1 MKEKLRKLAE
11 KLSNFKLLARIMIC
25 VSAVVAVVA
34 ILGFV
39 VFQYS
44 RGIDPETKARV
55 CAFGAQGEER
65 QLIGMVFFFALTVTL
80 ILAIV
85 VAYQSKEFAFPKTK
99 ISPSKSLP
107 VIAVVDGGFS
117 IVSAIFCVLAVVADT
132 PKEGVSTVG
141 GTQIAWAWYVLAVF
155 FVLVGICQ
163 LCFLFPVL
171 KSHYFMPK
179 FEEEKK

>member
-25 VSAVVAVVA
+25 VAAVVVVVAVC
-34 ILGFV
+34 GFLA
-39 VFQYS
+39 FQYS
-44 RGIDPETKARV
+44 RGIDPDRKARI
-55 CAFGAQGEER
+55 CAFGAQGEDR
-65 QLIGMVFFFALTVTL
+65 QLIGMAFFFVLAVTL

-99 ISPSKSLP
+99 MTPNKSLP
-107 VIAVVDGGFS
+107 VLVVVNGGFS
-117 IVSAIFCVLAVVADT
+117 IVAAVFCVLAVVVDV
-132 PKEGVSTVG
+132 PK
-141 GTQIAWAWYVLAVF
+141 GTSVVPPTEIAWAWYVICVF
-155 FVLVGICQ
+155 YALLGICQ

-171 KSHYFMPK
+171 KSHYYMPK